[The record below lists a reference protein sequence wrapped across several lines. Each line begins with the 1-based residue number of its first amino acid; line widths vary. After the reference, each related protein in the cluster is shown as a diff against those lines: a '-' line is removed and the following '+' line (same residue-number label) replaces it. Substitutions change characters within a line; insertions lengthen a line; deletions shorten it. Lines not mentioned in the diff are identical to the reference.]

1 MRKAIVIVSLLIS
14 ALALAVAVEAR
25 PAKPASSK
33 ADPLLRVTGMVD
45 QPLRLTLGD
54 LSRLATA
61 RVKYND
67 VTTDGKFHGVFWLQG
82 APLRSLLE
90 LAQVSKPS
98 GGFPKR
104 VDLALKV
111 RDRSGKQVVLS
122 WGEVFYKNP
131 GEAILAVAAQPVMP
145 HKNCAACHTP
155 EEYQPRMKQ
164 LERRVGLPKL
174 VLTSDTA
181 GDRSLEDVVSIEVV
195 DPLMLPEGPRPKQL
209 YSPTL
214 TIKGADGK
222 QTKLDK
228 LPALPRF
235 EVLARQFGEGKGY
248 HGSHRFSGV
257 SLAAL
262 LDKLGVKGGVNTAFV
277 ISSPD
282 HYRSLISWGELYLG
296 PLGQR
301 IMVADRT
308 GGQPI
313 EENGRFEIVLPDDLW
328 ADRWVKA
335 PAVLQAVD
343 LKPRAQL
350 YVIGMGCG
358 GPQLLTLEA
367 LDYLNRAEVLV
378 APADI
383 QKRFAPFL
391 AGKPVLFDPLA
402 FGKKPFNPEGA
413 HKDKN
418 ARHMRRE
425 EQTKAAALIQAQLDQ
440 GKTVALLDWGD
451 PMVYGSWRW
460 LQDHFSKDAIHFVT
474 GLSAFNTGAAA
485 LGRDIT
491 CNGMVAISDPFT
503 LLKKPGLAKELAAKG
518 ASLAIFM
525 GMPRFAQ
532 VMEVVGRA
540 YGPDAPAVLV
550 LSAGFPAEQRVK
562 RGSLKQISATSKDK
576 REKWLGVIFVGP
588 CLR

>member
-1 MRKAIVIVSLLIS
+1 MRRLFFIISMLTIV
-14 ALALAVAVEAR
+14 AVAGGIAGAQHDT
-25 PAKPASSK
+25 PAPSGKET
-33 ADPLLRVTGMVD
+33 PLRITGMVK
-45 QPLRLTLGD
+45 QPLRLSLADLG
-54 LSRLATA
+54 RMATT

-67 VTTDGKFHGVFWLQG
+67 VTRNGDFHGVFWLQG
-82 APLRSLLE
+82 APLRTLLE
-90 LAQVSKPS
+90 LAQVGKPH
-98 GGFPKR
+98 GAFHKR

-111 RDRSGKQVVLS
+111 RNQAGKQVVLS

-131 GEAILAVAAQPVMP
+131 AEVILAVAARPVMP
-145 HKNCAACHTP
+145 HKKCAACHTP
-155 EEYQPRMKQ
+155 EEYEPRVKQ

-181 GDRSLEDVVSIEVV
+181 GDRSLERVVSIEVV
-195 DPLMLPEGPRPKQL
+195 DPLKLPEGPRPKKL
-209 YSPTL
+209 YAPTL
-214 TIKGADGK
+214 TIKGVDGK
-222 QTKLDK
+222 QIAVLDK
-228 LPALPRF
+228 LPDLSRF
-235 EVLARQFGEGKGY
+235 TVLARQFGEGKGY
-248 HGSHRFSGV
+248 HGSHRFTGL

-262 LDKLGVKGGVNTAFV
+262 LAKLGVKGGVNTAFV

-301 IMVADRT
+301 IMVADQS

-313 EENGRFEIVLPDDLW
+313 EQGRFEVVLPDDLW

-335 PAVLQAVD
+335 PALLQAID
-343 LKPRAQL
+343 LKPRARL
-350 YVIGMGCG
+350 EVIGMGCG
-358 GPQLLTLEA
+358 DPALLTLEA
-367 LDYLNRAEVLV
+367 LDALNRAEVLV

-413 HKDKN
+413 HKDKK

-425 EQTKAAALIQAQLDQ
+425 EQKQAAALIQAHLAK

-460 LQDHFSKDAIHFVT
+460 LQDHFPKDSIHFVT
-474 GLSAFNTGAAA
+474 GLSAFNAGASA

-491 CNGMVAISDPFT
+491 CNGAVALSDPFT
-503 LLKKPGLAKELAAKG
+503 LLKHPALAKELAAKG
-518 ASLAIFM
+518 ATLVIFM
-525 GMPRFAQ
+525 AMPKFAQ
-532 VMEVVGRA
+532 VMEVVGQA
-540 YGPDAPAVLV
+540 YAPDTPATLV
-550 LSAGFPAEQRVK
+550 LNAGFGAGERV
-562 RGSLKQISATSKDK
+562 RRDSLANIAKLTKDK

-588 CLR
+588 CL